1 MTAPSRTEVVPRA
14 TVRRVKIG
22 TTDRLGMAKIV
33 DATTVDGISP
43 ANGLRVARALR
54 VDLDHQGSGIVGR
67 KPVTGHRVDLDR
79 KVETGLL
86 DLARRNCHRSKKSRP
101 LITDQII
108 IKKPLPRIWCLKK
121 FPQRKAV

>member
-14 TVRRVKIG
+14 TVRRVKTG

-67 KPVTGHRVDLDR
+67 KPATGRRVDLDR

-101 LITDQII
+101 LITGQI